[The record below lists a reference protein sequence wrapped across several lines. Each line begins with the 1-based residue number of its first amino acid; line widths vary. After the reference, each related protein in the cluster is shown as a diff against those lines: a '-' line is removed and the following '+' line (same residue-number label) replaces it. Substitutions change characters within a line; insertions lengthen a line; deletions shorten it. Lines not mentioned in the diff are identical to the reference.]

1 MSLGR
6 WIFKNYQDAL
16 SRIRTEQPQL
26 EALCKS
32 CNLKLD
38 DLKRFLEEERV
49 YLNGLHRGG
58 DGDIISISAEY
69 VQLVN
74 KLASAQ

>member
-16 SRIRTEQPQL
+16 TRIRTEQPQL

-32 CNLKLD
+32 RNLKPD
-38 DLKRFLEEERV
+38 DLERFFEEERE
-49 YLNGLHRGG
+49 YLNGVNRGG
-58 DGDIISISAEY
+58 DGDMISISAEY
-69 VQLVN
+69 VQLVD